1 MTDARRWRHP
11 HPTRHREVDDETRT
25 DEATHGWTE
34 HRLRD
39 VDARAEKR
47 AGAQTRSQTIVVE
60 PPGTSEAEW
69 SVRVMMPA
77 LEYHG
82 REPLP
87 SICGR
92 A

>member
-1 MTDARRWRHP
+1 MTDVRAGATLTRPHTARST
-11 HPTRHREVDDETRT
+11 TRPGQTE
-25 DEATHGWTE
+25 HGWTE